1 MNDID
6 QGTKSPMNIEEL
18 SAIVVDCAYKLH
30 IEAGPGLLETV
41 YKVVLAKMLEK
52 RGLTVKRQ
60 MPIPINLMGLT
71 FDEGFRAD
79 LLIENLLL
87 VELKSAANLA
97 PVHSKH
103 VLTYLRLLNLPLG
116 LLINFGTS
124 TFKEGRKRIVRNH
137 KNFAPSREPKSRRYH
152 LISQEITPFEAIHAL
167 TRRATNSCP
176 TAPSPRCSATSITVT
191 LRPSSRRPKPP
202 KADGGREKLRARK
215 RHCPTTKQERYKK

>member
-87 VELKSAANLA
+87 VELKSAENLA

-137 KNFAPSREPKSRRYH
+137 KDFAPSRELKSRRYH
-152 LISQEITPFEAIHAL
+152 LISQEITPFEAIH
-167 TRRATNSCP
+167 RTNP
-176 TAPSPRCSATSITVT
+176 TGNEF
-191 LRPSSRRPKPP
+191 LSSRAFAKVLGYVNYRHFEAVIA
-202 KADGGREKLRARK
+202 KAKTA
-215 RHCPTTKQERYKK
+215 